1 MEDLT
6 YRVPTF
12 GFHCSVILTEVGWT
26 QLAKIK
32 GKVL

>member
-12 GFHCSVILTEVGWT
+12 GFHCFVRSTEVGWT